1 MLRQFIG
8 TIGTIQFRH
17 MMNHLDT
24 RATLLLRIR
33 DLEDRNAWS
42 EFVALYTPL
51 IFSYAL
57 KRGLQEADAADV
69 AQESICK
76 IVRSIDGFE
85 YDPAKGSFRG
95 WLLTIALNQIRDRA
109 NKEKRAAKVAGDTK
123 VFQQLLDQPSPEIDD
138 QWEREYQLRLFHW
151 AAERVESEFRPN
163 TWKAFWQTTVLN
175 EQIEHVS
182 QSLGMSVGAVYIARS
197 RVLARIR
204 VVVAELEN

>member
-1 MLRQFIG
+1 
-8 TIGTIQFRH
+8 
-17 MMNHLDT
+17 MNLLDT

-33 DLEDRNAWS
+33 DLKDRTAWS

-76 IVRSIDGFE
+76 VVRSIESFE
-85 YDPAKGSFRG
+85 YDPTKGSFRG
-95 WLLTIALNQIRDRA
+95 WLLTITLNQIRDRA
-109 NKEKRAAKVAGDTK
+109 SREKRSPRASGDTG
-123 VFQQLLDQPSPEIDD
+123 VFEELLNQPSPEIDD

-151 AAERVESEFRPN
+151 AAERVESEFRSN
-163 TWKAFWQTTVLN
+163 TWEAFWRTTVLN
-175 EQIEHVS
+175 EQIDRVA
-182 QSLGMSVGAVYIARS
+182 QALGMSAGAIYIARS

-204 VVVAELEN
+204 AFVAELEN